1 MNTIYQLTRKEDHAG
16 AHVDMLRSQVQG
28 QINRCI
34 MYYILNYRYKENPV
48 VSLKIFDCKE
58 N

>member
-34 MYYILNYRYKENPV
+34 MYYILNYRFPWYHLK
-48 VSLKIFDCKE
+48 SLIVKKTE
-58 N
+58 